1 MQWLKAGILIYEAIA
16 RTVDRIGPV
25 SFEPMEKHPPPRYD
39 KDELEGDLPDASD
52 VAPEEESPDGE

>member
-1 MQWLKAGILIYEAIA
+1 MKWLKAGILIYEAIA

-39 KDELEGDLPDASD
+39 PDELTGDLPDASD
-52 VAPEEESPDGE
+52 VVPEMGRTDDE